1 MAALPH
7 SDEALIDRCMLW
19 LGMAV
24 GGSGLHLARSW
35 AAIARSWAALWVDEW
50 DDIGEDVVF

>member
-19 LGMAV
+19 LGLDV
-24 GGSGLHLARSW
+24 GGSELDVGGHGLPFARSW
-35 AAIARSWAALWVDEW
+35 DALWVDKW
-50 DDIGEDVVF
+50 AAFCVDVVL

>member
-19 LGMAV
+19 LGLAV
-24 GGSGLHLARSW
+24 GGSGLAVGGHGLPFARSW
-35 AAIARSWAALWVDEW
+35 AAMWE
-50 DDIGEDVVF
+50 DDRDGIGEDVTL